1 MSPREISL
9 IVLACISGSAML
21 GLFLGKVLP
30 DRHLDSNSKDI
41 VKLATGLIAT
51 LSALVLGLLVS
62 SAKETFD
69 NVSDEL
75 TQMSVK
81 IVLLDR
87 VLAQYGPETK
97 EIRAGLKSGFSA
109 ATEKLLSNDESLQAK
124 LDTPEAVGRLWGIQG
139 RIRTLSPQNDTQRGL
154 QARALEIS
162 SEMAA
167 SRWLLVMQSKG
178 SISTPMLVIMVFWV
192 SIIFAAWGVFSPRNL
207 VVASALLAC
216 ALSVS
221 LATFLILELDR
232 PLTGWIRISPA
243 PTQEAITHLGE

>member
-1 MSPREISL
+1 MSSREIAL
-9 IVLACISGSAML
+9 IVFACISGSTML

-62 SAKETFD
+62 SAKGTFD
-69 NVSDEL
+69 DVSNEL
-75 TQMSVK
+75 MQVSVK
-81 IVLLDR
+81 VVLLDR

-97 EIRAGLKSGFSA
+97 ELRAALKNGYTA
-109 ATEKLLSNDESLQAK
+109 ATAQLLSGDESQQAH
-124 LDTPEAVGRLWGIQG
+124 LNTPEAVARLERIQAAV
-139 RIRTLSPQNDTQRGL
+139 RALAPQTDAQRGL
-154 QARALEIS
+154 QTRAIEIS
-162 SEMAA
+162 GEMAS
-167 SRWLLVMQSKG
+167 SRWLMVMQSQG

-192 SIIFAAWGVFSPRNL
+192 SIIFAAWGVFSPRNMI
-207 VVASALLAC
+207 VVMALLAC

-232 PLTGWIRISPA
+232 PLTGWIRVSPI
-243 PTQEAITHLGE
+243 PVREAISHLGE